1 MQRHVIAHLLHG
13 APLENTAREYLVNLK
28 VQEAVYRSHKEGRRI
43 ELAGFDPG
51 ESPMLQTF
59 DGPN

>member
-1 MQRHVIAHLLHG
+1 MAVLHG

-43 ELAGFDPG
+43 ELAGFDP
-51 ESPMLQTF
+51 EERPVLQTF
-59 DGPN
+59 DGPI